1 MARCIRG
8 ITIALV
14 ITGVK
19 AVIAIIEV
27 LLEEKNKDQKVDML
41 II

>member
-1 MARCIRG
+1 MAKCIKG
-8 ITIALV
+8 ITTALV
-14 ITGVK
+14 IAGVK
-19 AVIAIIEV
+19 AAIAIIGV